1 MVLLLV
7 KVRLSW
13 VVEGN
18 EVVGIVEECT
28 CFQVDWEPVKRA
40 VQLFTL
46 DTEAFSLDNPSE
58 R

>member
-7 KVRLSW
+7 NVRLSW

-28 CFQVDWEPVKRA
+28 FFQVDWEQVRRA
-40 VQLFTL
+40 VQLCTL
-46 DTEAFSLDNPSE
+46 DRETFSLDNPSE